1 MDAGIIQVSP
11 FIATTLYKLTLKSTF
26 LSFTMMP
33 CASRSLG
40 QTLRRFAVRM
50 TDCRTV
56 TTRNLDFLY
65 RRLGLPYPGE
75 RTATGRGPGL
85 ASRMAQT
92 SLLYRCQEN

>member
-1 MDAGIIQVSP
+1 MDAGIIQMSP
-11 FIATTLYKLTLKSTF
+11 FMATTLNKITLKGTF
-26 LSFTMMP
+26 LSLTVMP
-33 CASRSLG
+33 CASRSLV

-65 RRLGLPYPGE
+65 GRLGWPYPGE
-75 RTATGRGPGL
+75 RTAAGSGPGL
-85 ASRMAQT
+85 AARMAQT